1 MLAQKRKPTKKFY
14 VTTRRGVYTLYLAT
28 EFAEE
33 KKTYYSTTEAA
44 EKLGLSDQ
52 TIRRMCDKVKFK
64 GAYKTEGGHWRIPE
78 NTFITSPSK
87 TKKPKKSSGGLMQ
100 KTKRRGKSMHLI
112 YDAPRPPKVF
122 IDTTVLC
129 GAIRVDGVNR
139 KILQASRLSDLFEP
153 VFSKVCLFEFVRT
166 ATNGLGKGDNTM
178 KMTSEDFWIF
188 F

>member
-1 MLAQKRKPTKKFY
+1 
-14 VTTRRGVYTLYLAT
+14 
-28 EFAEE
+28 
-33 KKTYYSTTEAA
+33 
-44 EKLGLSDQ
+44 
-52 TIRRMCDKVKFK
+52 
-64 GAYKTEGGHWRIPE
+64 
-78 NTFITSPSK
+78 
-87 TKKPKKSSGGLMQ
+87 
-100 KTKRRGKSMHLI
+100 MHLI